1 MKLGTSVRFLF
12 PTSPATHERF
22 RDILASMPKGAF
34 IERPMG
40 AYAPDE
46 QARNLME
53 VAAAAR
59 AAGLDGLL
67 TGDNHAANPAYA
79 ATFSP
84 LPTIARLMSVT
95 GAMPVGVVLLAPFYH
110 PLLLAEQIGTL
121 AAFAEGPLI
130 VTFVLGG
137 RPPQF
142 LAFGMEERSRVGR
155 LEEMVPVVRAL
166 LAGERVTHRGRHYT
180 VEGATISPL
189 PRVPVEIWLGGTVPA
204 AAERAGR
211 LGDAWLTG
219 QNATDEDLRRQ
230 LGVYREAAAR
240 AGRPPRPVL
249 RRDIYVGASDEEAR
263 AVVGA
268 VLAEGYRGT
277 GLDQLLVGSADTVV
291 RALRGYRELGFDH
304 VMVRHIVGDHQL
316 MLRSFERI
324 GRDVMPRIRDL

>member
-1 MKLGTSVRFLF
+1 LKLGTSVRFLF

-22 RDILASMPKGAF
+22 RSIVASMPKGTF
-34 IERPMG
+34 IERPLG
-40 AYAPDE
+40 AYSPEE

-59 AAGLDGLL
+59 AAGLDALL
-67 TGDNHAANPAYA
+67 TGDSHAADPGFA
-79 ATFSP
+79 AAFSP
-84 LPTIARLMSVT
+84 LPTVARLMSVT
-95 GAMPVGVVLLAPFYH
+95 GDMPIGVVLLAPFYA

-121 AAFAEGPLI
+121 AAFASGPLI
-130 VTFVLGG
+130 VTFVVGG

-142 LAFGMEERSRVGR
+142 QAFGMEERSRVGR
-155 LEEMVPVVRAL
+155 LEEVVTVVRAL
-166 LAGERVTHRGRHYT
+166 LAGERVSHHGRYHT

-204 AAERAGR
+204 SAERAGR

-230 LGVYREAAAR
+230 LAVYRDAAVR
-240 AGRPPRPVL
+240 YGRKPRPVL
-249 RRDIYVGASDEEAR
+249 RRDIYVGESDTEAR

-268 VLAEGYRGT
+268 ILAEGYRGT

-291 RALRGYRELGFDH
+291 QDLRRYRDMGFDY
-304 VMVRHIVGDHQL
+304 VMVRHIVGDHRL
-316 MLRSFERI
+316 MLRSFERL
-324 GRDVMPRIRDL
+324 GHDVMPRIRDL

>member
-1 MKLGTSVRFLF
+1 LKLGTSVRFLF

-22 RDILASMPKGAF
+22 RSLVAAMPKGAF

-40 AYAPDE
+40 AYAPEE

-67 TGDNHAANPAYA
+67 TGDSHGASPAYA

-84 LPTIARLMSVT
+84 LPTVARLMSVT
-95 GAMPVGVVLLAPFYH
+95 GDMPIGVVLLAPFYH
-110 PLLLAEQIGTL
+110 PVLLAEQIGTL
-121 AAFAEGPLI
+121 AAFAGGPLI

-142 LAFGMEERSRVGR
+142 QAFGMEERGR
-155 LEEMVPVVRAL
+155 Y
-166 LAGERVTHRGRHYT
+166 YT
-180 VEGATISPL
+180 LEGATVSPL
-189 PRVPVEIWLGGTVPA
+189 PRVPVEIWLGGTVA
-204 AAERAGR
+204 ASAERAGR

-219 QNATDEDLRRQ
+219 QNATDEDLLRQ
-230 LGVYREAAAR
+230 LDLYREAAAR

-268 VLAEGYRGT
+268 ILAEGYRGT
-277 GLDQLLVGSADTVV
+277 GLDQLLVGGAETVV
-291 RALRGYRELGFDH
+291 ESLGRYRAMGFDH
-304 VMVRHIVGDHQL
+304 VMVRHIVGDHPL

>member
-1 MKLGTSVRFLF
+1 LKLGTSVRFLF

-22 RDILASMPKGAF
+22 RSLVAAMPKGAF

-40 AYAPDE
+40 AYAPEE

-67 TGDNHAANPAYA
+67 TGDSHGASPAYA

-84 LPTIARLMSVT
+84 LPTVARLMSVT
-95 GAMPVGVVLLAPFYH
+95 GAMPIGVVLLAPFYH
-110 PLLLAEQIGTL
+110 PVLLAEQIGTL
-121 AAFAEGPLI
+121 AAFAGGPLI

-142 LAFGMEERSRVGR
+142 QAFGMEEKTRVSR
-155 LEEMVPVVRAL
+155 LEEVVTIVRAL
-166 LAGERVTHRGRHYT
+166 LAGERVTHRGRYFT
-180 VEGATISPL
+180 LEGATISPL
-189 PRVPVEIWLGGTVPA
+189 PRVPVEIWLGGTVA
-204 AAERAGR
+204 ASAERAGR

-219 QNATDEDLRRQ
+219 QNATDEDLLRQ
-230 LGVYREAAAR
+230 LDLYREAATR

-249 RRDIYVGASDEEAR
+249 RRDIYVGASDDEAR

-268 VLAEGYRGT
+268 IPPRGT
-277 GLDQLLVGSADTVV
+277 GARGSTSCWWEAQRPSS
-291 RALRGYRELGFDH
+291 RACAATGPWA
-304 VMVRHIVGDHQL
+304 
-316 MLRSFERI
+316 STT
-324 GRDVMPRIRDL
+324 

>member
-22 RDILASMPKGAF
+22 RSLLASMPKGAF

-40 AYAPDE
+40 AYSPDD

-67 TGDNHAANPAYA
+67 TGDGHAANPAYA

-84 LPTIARLMSVT
+84 LPTVARLMSVT
-95 GAMPVGVVLLAPFYH
+95 GAMPIGVVLLAPFYH

-121 AAFAEGPLI
+121 AAFAEGPLV

-137 RPPQF
+137 RRQQF
-142 LAFGMEERSRVGR
+142 QAFGLEERSRVGR
-155 LEEMVPVVRAL
+155 LEEVVGVVRAL
-166 LAGERVTHRGRHYT
+166 LAGERVTHRGRYYAL
-180 VEGATISPL
+180 EAATISPL
-189 PRVPVEIWLGGTVPA
+189 PRVPVEIWLGGTVPT

-219 QNATDEDLRRQ
+219 QNATDDDLLHQ
-230 LGVYREAAAR
+230 LELYREAAAS
-240 AGRPPRPVL
+240 AGRRPRPVL
-249 RRDIYVGASDEEAR
+249 RRDIYVGESDDEAR

-268 VLAEGYRGT
+268 ILAEGYRGT

-291 RALRGYRELGFDH
+291 QDLRRYCDMGFDY

-324 GRDVMPRIRDL
+324 GRNVMPRIRDL